1 MGLCGSAKIKVYE
14 FDADEAGLN
23 HKQKKKFDRLCRE
36 LQIHEEDITKFY
48 SVWRKIEPTGNNL
61 VSEHDYVTKLHVE
74 ETPFLKRA
82 LTIKDDLGHN
92 DPTVKNIDFIHFFL
106 KTYQVCA
113 LTETGLNCFAFEL
126 YDVDGGG
133 VIDVKELQQLAKE
146 MYGDDYEHDHRLTST
161 FSKILKDHPNTVTL
175 KQFESVIF
183 HYPLLT
189 FPAHQAQKD
198 LQRHTGGV
206 SWWKHLTERRL
217 LGHEQGALYALKH
230 VWEKFEEAGEGVAED
245 VGGHHHHHHHHHSGE
260 AHGKYV
266 THHKESKH
274 HSHHKKKHTA
284 ADEAHRSS
292 GGLTFH

>member
-1 MGLCGSAKIKVYE
+1 M
-14 FDADEAGLN
+14 
-23 HKQKKKFDRLCRE
+23 
-36 LQIHEEDITKFY
+36 
-48 SVWRKIEPTGNNL
+48 
-61 VSEHDYVTKLHVE
+61 
-74 ETPFLKRA
+74 
-82 LTIKDDLGHN
+82 
-92 DPTVKNIDFIHFFL
+92 KNIDFIHFFL

-230 VWEKFEEAGEGVAED
+230 LWEKFEEAGEGVAED

-274 HSHHKKKHTA
+274 SHHKKKHTA
-284 ADEAHRSS
+284 ADELHRSS